1 MRIASSSLSGGGG
14 DEVTVI
20 RGSLGTN
27 TQTHLINSRI
37 KKVKPLPIELRRP
50 SILRSSGHTF
60 EYVGFGPGN
69 YSTAL
74 PQLQNRSLTEREEFL
89 NQAQET
95 SCGNVVYTGMNDKGD
110 FYIGNTKIASA
121 SGQQTT
127 FDIPVATVTGEDPN
141 RLSAVFDE
149 VVVKERLLVEGG
161 ASKQILSQFDGPVTF
176 NSDLRLSDSTKQL
189 ITEAEIRAQDAKFR
203 DTTNSTAV
211 TNGSVVIDGG
221 MGLAKDL
228 QIGGNIVGDTAS
240 TLSGFLNVTA
250 TNFIGDGAQLTNT
263 GATLSAASGSQ
274 RVVLT
279 SLTSGTMT
287 TAATDGDLTFN
298 ASTNT
303 LSCTNFVGAVN
314 GNAGTATL
322 STNVVG
328 AANRVLFNNNTN
340 TTTTSAA
347 LTFNGTQLNVTNN
360 IRANNLTLGLTAGTT
375 INTTTG
381 DLVLDSSNNKVHM
394 TANAEVDGTLT
405 VDSGTNASSKDTG
418 ALIITAGG
426 LGVEG
431 NIYNG
436 GNIVAGGSINAGG
449 DVIAFSSSDM
459 TLKEDISPIEDALGL
474 INSLSGNTFAWKPE
488 AGIFGNSGMDTGIIA
503 QEVEAL
509 NLPGISKRRG
519 DGTLG
524 VRYDRLIPVLIEA
537 VKELSAKVNSLES
550 NK

>member
-1 MRIASSSLSGGGG
+1 
-14 DEVTVI
+14 
-20 RGSLGTN
+20 
-27 TQTHLINSRI
+27 
-37 KKVKPLPIELRRP
+37 
-50 SILRSSGHTF
+50 
-60 EYVGFGPGN
+60 
-69 YSTAL
+69 
-74 PQLQNRSLTEREEFL
+74 
-89 NQAQET
+89 
-95 SCGNVVYTGMNDKGD
+95 MNDKGD

-189 ITEAEIRAQDAKFR
+189 ITEASLRAQDAKFR
-203 DTTNSTAV
+203 NTTNSTAP
-211 TNGSVVIDGG
+211 TNGSVVMDGG
-221 MGLAKDL
+221 LGLAKDL

-240 TLSGFLNVTA
+240 NLSGFNNVTA
-250 TNFIGDGAQLTNT
+250 TNFIGNGAQLTNT
-263 GATLSAASGSQ
+263 GAALSSATSGSE

-279 SLTSGTMT
+279 DLSSGTMI
-287 TAATDGDLTFN
+287 TAKTDSDLTFN
-298 ASTNT
+298 FATNT
-303 LSCTNFVGAVN
+303 LSCTTFSGALS
-314 GNAGTATL
+314 GNAT
-322 STNVVG
+322 SSS
-328 AANRVLFNNNTN
+328 
-340 TTTTSAA
+340 TSANLSFGSA
-347 LTFNGTQLNVTNN
+347 NQVVFKNGSNNGETSAGLTFNGTQLNCTNN
-360 IRANNLTLGLTAGTT
+360 IRANNITLGLTAGTT
-375 INTTTG
+375 INTATG
-381 DLVLDSSNNKVHM
+381 DLILDSSNNKVHI
-394 TANAEVDGTLT
+394 TANAEVDGTLN
-405 VDSGTNASSKDTG
+405 VDSSTNSSSKDTG
-418 ALIITAGG
+418 ALILTAGG

-436 GNIVAGGSINAGG
+436 GNIVASGNINAGG
-449 DVIAFSSSDM
+449 DVVAFSSSDM

>member
-1 MRIASSSLSGGGG
+1 M
-14 DEVTVI
+14 T
-20 RGSLGTN
+20 
-27 TQTHLINSRI
+27 
-37 KKVKPLPIELRRP
+37 
-50 SILRSSGHTF
+50 
-60 EYVGFGPGN
+60 
-69 YSTAL
+69 
-74 PQLQNRSLTEREEFL
+74 
-89 NQAQET
+89 
-95 SCGNVVYTGMNDKGD
+95 
-110 FYIGNTKIASA
+110 SA
-121 SGQQTT
+121 S
-127 FDIPVATVTGEDPN
+127 
-141 RLSAVFDE
+141 
-149 VVVKERLLVEGG
+149 
-161 ASKQILSQFDGPVTF
+161 
-176 NSDLRLSDSTKQL
+176 
-189 ITEAEIRAQDAKFR
+189 
-203 DTTNSTAV
+203 
-211 TNGSVVIDGG
+211 
-221 MGLAKDL
+221 
-228 QIGGNIVGDTAS
+228 
-240 TLSGFLNVTA
+240 
-250 TNFIGDGAQLTNT
+250 
-263 GATLSAASGSQ
+263 
-274 RVVLT
+274 
-279 SLTSGTMT
+279 
-287 TAATDGDLTFN
+287 TDGDLTFN
-298 ASTNT
+298 PTGNV
-303 LSCTNFVGAVN
+303 LSCVTFSGGLA
-314 GNAGTATL
+314 GNADTATL
-322 STNVVG
+322 TSHVVG
-328 AANRVLFNNNTN
+328 TANRVLFNNNTN

-347 LTFNGTQLNVTNN
+347 LTFDGTQLNVTNN

-431 NIYNG
+431 NIH
-436 GNIVAGGSINAGG
+436 SGG
-449 DVIAFSSSDM
+449 DIVAFSSSDM